1 MAVCVLVEELKEHL
15 LGDNAIDR
23 IFTLGNSEYPV
34 SWDNEVKLWTFLEDR
49 ASLLLKTYKTTIEED
64 KSFLK
69 NHALSVRATMAVKL
83 RLGEKEILEKAVK
96 SAAANREHCRR
107 QVEGHA
113 PLPKYEESNP
123 GLLEGVADSR
133 LPLVLRDPDGEAGA
147 QEALTLT
154 EAVRRAKA
162 AEHGLVNG
170 ENSIPNGTRSEEES
184 LNQEESKRATGDA
197 QESSSDSAEEVG
209 K

>member
-1 MAVCVLVEELKEHL
+1 MFLAEELKEHL

-49 ASLLLKTYKTTIEED
+49 ASLLLKTYKTNIEED

-69 NHALSVRATMAVKL
+69 NHDLSVRATMAIKL

-96 SAAANREHCRR
+96 SAAANREYYRK
-107 QVEGHA
+107 QMEEGA

-123 GLLEGVADSR
+123 GLLEGGVADSR
-133 LPLVLRDPDGEAGA
+133 LPLVLRNLEEEAGV
-147 QEALTLT
+147 QEALSLV
-154 EAVRRAKA
+154 EAVSRAQA
-162 AEHGLVNG
+162 VEHGFVNG
-170 ENSIPNGTRSEEES
+170 ENSIPNGTRLEKED
-184 LNQEESKRATGDA
+184 LNQEQSKRATEDA
-197 QESSSDSAEEVG
+197 KEPSDSTEEV
-209 K
+209 KE